1 MKKFF
6 FLAALSIVTV
16 FGVSATVA
24 TPSDNYTSSVTA
36 SVAGLDNPIEFDTKT
51 LVTIYNLLPDEV
63 RTMCIDSYAHISSRI
78 EQTGKGLRYAGVR
91 VTPITTDNGT
101 DLKFSYG
108 NHSVLV
114 ENYTKAEFDRIFGL

>member
-16 FGVSATVA
+16 FGVSATVT

-51 LVTIYNLLPDEV
+51 LVSIYNLLPDEV

-91 VTPITTDNGT
+91 VTPITTENGT

-108 NHSVLV
+108 DYSVLV